1 MSSAFFFPNPGRLA
15 TGASL
20 LFWMTSAWV
29 VPVRIAKAQSTQE
42 LLWSEEFNQ
51 PGEPDASVWNI
62 RTGGGGWGNGE
73 LQVYDASAVTVS
85 EDGALLITASRN
97 PDNSN
102 DEFVSGRVDTAGK
115 LQAQYGTFKARI
127 QIQDSINAGLWP
139 AFWTLGSD
147 FATVEWPRSGGT
159 YDSNNEQ

>member
-1 MSSAFFFPNPGRLA
+1 MSKAFFFPNPRRLA
-15 TGASL
+15 TAAS
-20 LFWMTSAWV
+20 LFWMAIY
-29 VPVRIAKAQSTQE
+29 PPEVRIAVAQSTQE
-42 LLWSEEFNQ
+42 LLWSDEFDQ
-51 PGEPDASVWNI
+51 AGEPDASVWNI

-73 LQVYDASAVTVS
+73 LQIYNASAVTVS
-85 EDGALLITASRN
+85 EEGDLLITASRN
-97 PDNSN
+97 QDANE

-127 QIQDSINAGLWP
+127 QIQNSLDSGLWP

-159 YDSNNEQ
+159 YYSNLENL